1 MLSPAAL
8 ALGAIAGVCTLAA
21 CAYVVP
27 VLHRHR
33 THSGVAHI
41 PLGEFLSFDARV
53 RWTSL
58 LLWAS
63 GVSSAL
69 EVLPDVA
76 VVAPNVI
83 RILGQN
89 PSRMTLRGTN
99 TYLVGSGPKRI
110 LIDTSD
116 GNVKYMETLL
126 RVCREAGARE
136 ITDVL
141 LTHGHYDHMGGI
153 LRVKEAFPH
162 LRVWKYLPLDDK
174 TLRVTNA
181 ECALLGVAHLQD
193 GAEFPVPSSNDE
205 SQSQVVLRA
214 VYTPGHYNDHM
225 CFFLEDKESGRRAL
239 FSGDCVLGSGS
250 CVFDSLKELMTSLTL
265 LQAQNPYVIH
275 PGHGPVVH
283 DAKGKI
289 HEYISHREQR
299 EGEVLAALEA
309 ANESADADSS
319 SPAAVSAAL
328 SSAQI
333 VTRIYPKLPF
343 ALQLAA
349 RKAVDKHLHKLLLDK
364 RVVKNPSRWFTAAT
378 YRLVA
383 SAPRANL

>member
-1 MLSPAAL
+1 MLSPATL
-8 ALGAIAGVCTLAA
+8 ALSAAAGICALAA
-21 CAYVVP
+21 CSYVVP
-27 VLHRHR
+27 TLYRHS
-33 THSGVAHI
+33 THSGVSHI

-69 EVLPDVA
+69 EVLPDVDA
-76 VVAPNVI
+76 VAPNVI

-116 GNVKYMETLL
+116 GNAKYMETLL
-126 RVCREAGARE
+126 RVCSEAGVRE

-162 LRVWKYLPLDDK
+162 VRVWKYLPPDDK
-174 TLRVTNA
+174 TLRVKNA

-193 GAEFPVPSSNDE
+193 GTEFVVPLSSND
-205 SQSQVVLRA
+205 SPPHVVLRA

-225 CFFLEDKESGRRAL
+225 CFFLEDTATGHRAL
-239 FSGDCVLGSGS
+239 FSGDCVLGFGS
-250 CVFDSLKELMTSLTL
+250 CVFDSLKELMTSLAL
-265 LQAQNPYVIH
+265 LQAQNPRVIY

-283 DAKGKI
+283 DAKSKI

-299 EGEVLAALEA
+299 ESEVLAALEA
-309 ANESADADSS
+309 AHEHTDASS
-319 SPAAVSAAL
+319 SPAL

-333 VTRIYPKLPF
+333 VRSIYPKLPF

-364 RVVKNPSRWFTAAT
+364 RVVKTPSGWFAAAT

>member
-8 ALGAIAGVCTLAA
+8 ALSAVGGVCALAA
-21 CAYVVP
+21 CSYVVP
-27 VLHRHR
+27 TLYRHR
-33 THSGVAHI
+33 TLSGVTHI
-41 PLGEFLSFDARV
+41 PLGEYLSFDARV

-76 VVAPNVI
+76 DVAPSVI

-99 TYLVGSGPKRI
+99 TYLVGSGSKRI

-116 GNVKYMETLL
+116 GNAKYMETLL
-126 RVCREAGARE
+126 RVCREAGVRE

-153 LRVKEAFPH
+153 LRVKEAFPNV
-162 LRVWKYLPLDDK
+162 RVWKYLPQDDK

-193 GAEFPVPSSNDE
+193 GVELPVPSPSDD
-205 SQSQVVLRA
+205 SQQSHVVLRA

-225 CFFLEDKESGRRAL
+225 CFFLEDKATGHRAL
-239 FSGDCVLGSGS
+239 FSGDCVLGFGS
-250 CVFDSLKELMTSLTL
+250 CVFDSLKELMSSLAL
-265 LQAQNPYVIH
+265 LQAQNPHVIY

-309 ANESADADSS
+309 AAANTQESANDAG
-319 SPAAVSAAL
+319 SPSAL

-333 VTRIYPKLPF
+333 VSCIYPKLPF

-349 RKAVDKHLHKLLLDK
+349 RKAVDKHLHKLLLDE
-364 RVVKNPSRWFTAAT
+364 RVVKTPSGWFAAAT
-378 YRLVA
+378 YHLVP